1 MRADPIASVVG
12 TVREAWDE
20 LRIHR
25 TRVLLSLLGVTVAIA
40 ALTSVIAFGQILRQ
54 ATTQSMEASSGRPA
68 TLWMNAWSDT
78 GAAID
83 GDEFYA
89 SFQEAME
96 RYDITYGSRRSDLP
110 LTVQFVDG
118 TTSVQTVAVDVP
130 FGAMHRITPMEGR
143 WFVERD
149 DLALA
154 PRIIVND
161 NYWQRLGS
169 PPLTGNPVTTVI
181 GDVPVTAVII
191 GVMANQQ
198 WEADQGMLSAYV
210 LASATDRLV
219 PLAVQGQSV
228 PQMEAWVPPENS
240 DALQTRLQQDL
251 SSSLGQG
258 VTVDVSRNDYAA
270 WQDVDPFLLFQV
282 VFGAVAILV
291 LVLGALSLLTI
302 SLVTVQ
308 QRVREIGIRRSFGAT
323 GGRIFFAVM
332 MESVVGTVL
341 AGLLGVL
348 LAAVIIQGPWM
359 EDWLRGITGMA
370 VDPQPFPIEAAL
382 VGLLAAVIVGALA
395 GLMPAVVAIRIRV
408 IDAIRF

>member
-1 MRADPIASVVG
+1 
-12 TVREAWDE
+12 
-20 LRIHR
+20 
-25 TRVLLSLLGVTVAIA
+25 
-40 ALTSVIAFGQILRQ
+40 
-54 ATTQSMEASSGRPA
+54 
-68 TLWMNAWSDT
+68 
-78 GAAID
+78 
-83 GDEFYA
+83 
-89 SFQEAME
+89 
-96 RYDITYGSRRSDLP
+96 
-110 LTVQFVDG
+110 
-118 TTSVQTVAVDVP
+118 
-130 FGAMHRITPMEGR
+130 
-143 WFVERD
+143 
-149 DLALA
+149 
-154 PRIIVND
+154 
-161 NYWQRLGS
+161 
-169 PPLTGNPVTTVI
+169 
-181 GDVPVTAVII
+181 
-191 GVMANQQ
+191 
-198 WEADQGMLSAYV
+198 
-210 LASATDRLV
+210 
-219 PLAVQGQSV
+219 
-228 PQMEAWVPPENS
+228 MEAWVPPENS

-251 SSSLGQG
+251 SSSLGKG
-258 VTVDVSRNDYAA
+258 VTVDVTRNDYAA